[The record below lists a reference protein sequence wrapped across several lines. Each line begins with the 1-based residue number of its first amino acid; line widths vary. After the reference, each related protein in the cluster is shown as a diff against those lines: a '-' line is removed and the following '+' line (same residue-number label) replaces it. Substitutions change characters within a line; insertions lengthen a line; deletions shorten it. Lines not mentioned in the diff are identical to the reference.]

1 MFVIIALIVIQAA
14 INVGLFLKIRR
25 NDIEVYEIW
34 SAIDRVASILA
45 EDRKAINKLTYKP

>member
-1 MFVIIALIVIQAA
+1 MFGIFALLVIQTA

-34 SAIDRVASILA
+34 SAIDRVASKLA
-45 EDRKAINKLTYKP
+45 EDREAINKLTYKP

>member
-1 MFVIIALIVIQAA
+1 MFGIIALLVIQTA

-34 SAIDRVASILA
+34 SAIDCVASKLA
-45 EDRKAINKLTYKP
+45 EDREAINKLTYKS